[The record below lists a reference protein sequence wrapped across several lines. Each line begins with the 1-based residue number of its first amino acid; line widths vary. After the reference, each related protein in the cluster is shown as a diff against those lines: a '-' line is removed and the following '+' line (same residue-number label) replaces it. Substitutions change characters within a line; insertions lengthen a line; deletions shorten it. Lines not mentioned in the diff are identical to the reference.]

1 MKSIQKLV
9 AIAALIV
16 PCTLANQQEAV
27 VASSGQEVSGVNAAI
42 LQARRGLEAESSLKF
57 NNEMELEEWEADL
70 FKREKQLMKEQAD
83 INEKWMK
90 YLKHEQEL
98 LKNAKHDVSKQMEKL
113 TLKQKLAGISDS
125 LGKNDFVK
133 EIWGDKAGDIVP
145 KNIVLKFDT
154 VNNIV
159 GVQSEDV
166 DAKGRPVLEWEM
178 NKNSG
183 HITETKRAK
192 DGSEV

>member
-1 MKSIQKLV
+1 M
-9 AIAALIV
+9 
-16 PCTLANQQEAV
+16 
-27 VASSGQEVSGVNAAI
+27 NAAI
-42 LQARRGLEAESSLKF
+42 LEARRGLEAESSLKF
-57 NNEMELEEWEADL
+57 NNEMELEDWEADL

-113 TLKQKLAGISDS
+113 SLKQKLAGISDS
-125 LGKNDFVK
+125 LSKNDFVK
-133 EIWGDKAGDIVP
+133 EIWGDKAGDVMP

-178 NKNSG
+178 DKNNG

-192 DGSEV
+192 DGSEVQVREKDIDVATLTSPEQVK